1 MTIAAGVVTIAVA
14 GALLLASPS
23 CAPGV
28 GSADPA
34 STTSQPPG
42 VSSTRPQPQA
52 TSTTPEPGCLVA
64 EGKAA
69 SLLPSPTEEIRI
81 VLSNPCIPLTELAG
95 AVLDF
100 VPESDERVTIDKA
113 AFGKS
118 VKRLSGRVFVANDIA
133 ECAYQTDRL
142 AIAIYQQPAYRW
154 SVGVVAVIRGH
165 IGATAEVAACY
176 ITSQVIP
183 RVQQPSQTQLGPQ
196 WKICADAS
204 RPTERGEV
212 YTVLTVGDSDVMC
225 QFLAEA
231 RARA

>member
-1 MTIAAGVVTIAVA
+1 MSIAAGVVAIAVA
-14 GALLLASPS
+14 GALLASPS
-23 CAPGV
+23 CTRGV

-34 STTSQPPG
+34 STTS
-42 VSSTRPQPQA
+42 QPQA

-69 SLLPSPTEEIRI
+69 SLLPTSTKEIRI

-113 AFGKS
+113 AFKKS
-118 VKRLSGRVFVANDIA
+118 VKRLSGRVFVANDVA

-165 IGATAEVAACY
+165 IGAGVDVSRCY

-183 RVQQPSQTQLGPQ
+183 KSDSPGPPQPGPQ
-196 WKICADAS
+196 WEICADAS
-204 RPTERGEV
+204 RPTARGEV

-225 QFLAEA
+225 QFLALA

>member
-1 MTIAAGVVTIAVA
+1 MSIAAGVVAIAVA
-14 GALLLASPS
+14 GALLASPS
-23 CAPGV
+23 CARGV

-34 STTSQPPG
+34 SATSQRVPVPRAAAASHFHDPG
-42 VSSTRPQPQA
+42 ARL
-52 TSTTPEPGCLVA
+52 LVA

-69 SLLPSPTEEIRI
+69 SLLPSPTKEIRI

-100 VPESDERVTIDKA
+100 VPESDERVRIDKA

-154 SVGVVAVIRGH
+154 SVGVVAVIRGSH
-165 IGATAEVAACY
+165 RRGCRSEQPATSPAK
-176 ITSQVIP
+176 S
-183 RVQQPSQTQLGPQ
+183 S
-196 WKICADAS
+196 
-204 RPTERGEV
+204 
-212 YTVLTVGDSDVMC
+212 
-225 QFLAEA
+225 
-231 RARA
+231 